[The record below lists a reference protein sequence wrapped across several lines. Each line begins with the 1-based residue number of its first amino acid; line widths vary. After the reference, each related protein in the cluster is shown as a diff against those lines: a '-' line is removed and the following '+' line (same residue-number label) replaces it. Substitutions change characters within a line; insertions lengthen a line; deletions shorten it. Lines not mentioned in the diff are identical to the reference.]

1 MSSAEPLYIIELVV
15 ILGVLSFQLMHT
27 FRVYGLTRGLRR
39 VFDKMLQVRN
49 GYVERQF
56 LGQPELIMT
65 HMIYPA
71 AGEDTPSADRYVRI
85 TLTETEG
92 KNPLIQNMKVAVNT
106 YLLNNYGAAVNF
118 SIIRDLV
125 EREVETRDEE
135 IALMVPVPLYLGL
148 AATMVGI
155 IFGLLSMPDI
165 DGGNFSTGI
174 NSLIDGVKLA
184 MTASLMG
191 LLCTTFLSSIAYK
204 RARAEL
210 LRRKNGQLSYLQA
223 KLLPELIRAED
234 TGVSGLKASLDHFA
248 REATGIVTGVQQA
261 VTQTGRTITWQ
272 NEIISRIERMD
283 MTRVSKANLELFGR
297 LEGSLEALRNF
308 SQYLGSLEAIA
319 AHLSQFAERTQQVG
333 ALAGKIES
341 TLGES
346 RELTRFLTTH
356 FDRMEKAGTA
366 ALRAVDLTESHFG
379 EAIGSLRSRTQ
390 HSIESLYTLS
400 DRTDATLRESFGKI
414 TDELKGITARHLDE
428 FMAAYNKA
436 VPQFGQLKN
445 LEALTSLRDTIDSR
459 SGEMVRRLEASN
471 REVADTL
478 RELSRQLTGK
488 EPLKSPRRRWWE
500 ITETVLRILAWGGI
514 FLVTSGIILRYLG
527 YLN

>member
-390 HSIESLYTLS
+390 QSIESLYTLS

-488 EPLKSPRRRWWE
+488 EPLKSPRRRWWK

-514 FLVTSGIILRYLG
+514 LLVTSGIILRYLG